1 MITLSQ
7 KYRDLLRL
15 LITHYESL
23 HDGDLT
29 QIGLQPKMDCDGVW
43 TEGYGSLVIDDK
55 GRKII
60 GIENKSKA
68 YKFAKIHTVEEA
80 TNEMD
85 KKIDEVIRQL
95 NKYGVNAVDQQAVG
109 LIAIAYNI
117 GIGNYLKSK
126 LYHYHDKT
134 ASLEWIQKG
143 FNGWTKSGGF
153 VKNGL
158 IARRKSEFTMYEKGI
173 LKFYN

>member
-29 QIGLQPKMDCDGVW
+29 EIGLQPKMDCDDVW
-43 TEGYGSLVIDDK
+43 TEGYGSLVLDDK
-55 GRKII
+55 GHKLI
-60 GIENKSKA
+60 GIENKAKA

-80 TNEMD
+80 TIEMD
-85 KKIDEVIRQL
+85 KKIDEVIHNL
-95 NKYGVNAVDQQAVG
+95 NKYGVNAIDQQAVG
-109 LIAIAYNI
+109 LIDITYNI
-117 GIGNYLKSK
+117 GIGNFLISK
-126 LYHYHDKT
+126 LYHYHTKHATSD
-134 ASLEWIQKG
+134 LIQKG
-143 FNGWTKSGGF
+143 FDGWRKSGGF

-158 IARRKSEFTMYEKGI
+158 IARRKSEFTMYDKGI

>member
-29 QIGLQPKMDCDGVW
+29 QIGLQPKMDCDDVW
-43 TEGYGSLVIDDK
+43 TEGYGSLVLDDK
-55 GRKII
+55 GRKLI
-60 GIENKSKA
+60 GIENKAKA

-80 TNEMD
+80 TIEMD
-85 KKIDEVIRQL
+85 KKIDEVIHNL
-95 NKYGVNAVDQQAVG
+95 NKYGVNAIDQQAVG
-109 LIAIAYNI
+109 LIALTYNI
-117 GIGNYLKSK
+117 GIGNFLISK
-126 LYHYHDKT
+126 LYHYHTKNATSD
-134 ASLEWIQKG
+134 WIQKG
-143 FNGWTKSGGF
+143 FDGWRKSGGF

-158 IARRKSEFTMYEKGI
+158 IARRKSEFTIYDKGI

>member
-1 MITLSQ
+1 MITLTQ
-7 KYRDLLRL
+7 KYRDLLKL

-29 QIGLQPKMDCDGVW
+29 EIGLQPKMDCDNVW
-43 TEGYGSLVIDDK
+43 TEGYGSLVLDDK
-55 GRKII
+55 GYKIV
-60 GIENKSKA
+60 GFENKAKA

-80 TNEMD
+80 TIEMD

-95 NKYGVNAVDQQAVG
+95 NKYGVNAIDQQAVG
-109 LIAIAYNI
+109 LIDITYNI
-117 GIGNYLKSK
+117 GIGNFLISK
-126 LYHYHDKT
+126 LYHYHTKHATSD
-134 ASLEWIQKG
+134 WIQKG
-143 FNGWTKSGGF
+143 FDGWRKSGGF

-158 IARRKSEFTMYEKGI
+158 IARRKSEFTMYDKGI

>member
-109 LIAIAYNI
+109 LIDIAYNI
-117 GIGNYLKSK
+117 GVGNYLKSK

-173 LKFYN
+173 LKYYN